1 VGGGTPENQKKYC
14 RSKDENQQQTDAD
27 SGMQTNNNNTL
38 FAIPITNGIA
48 HRKKRKKTEKEKTK
62 KVRWRN
68 RLIYNSYNY

>member
-1 VGGGTPENQKKYC
+1 MGGGTPENQKKHS

-38 FAIPITNGIA
+38 FAFPITNGIA
-48 HRKKRKKTEKEKTK
+48 HRKERKKDRKRKTT

-68 RLIYNSYNY
+68 